1 MHNAN
6 LETAMHAERSHPK
19 LLPLKYS
26 RDYPLTREW
35 VERYY
40 NEYFEKD
47 LQAAY
52 QIDESED
59 LSYSLLPIFKDDKV
73 GEMPIIWNGVN
84 HFHMFSQSI
93 FFMSLCQQVIGK
105 LYGWDAMEK
114 FMSASGWPMITC
126 FMAGLRHP
134 IYIIQ
139 YAELFHLEGLEI
151 AYCEL
156 LELSLPYFIER
167 MSKHLG
173 NTGVN
178 VQEVINEIS
187 DQVELLKSWVKDPT
201 IQFPIVYAAEPG
213 QI

>member
-1 MHNAN
+1 MPNTN
-6 LETAMHAERSHPK
+6 FETDMHAERSHPK
-19 LLPLKYS
+19 LLPLKYA

-47 LQAAY
+47 LHAAY

-73 GEMPIIWNGVN
+73 GEMPIVWNGVN

-139 YAELFHLEGLEI
+139 YAGLFHLKGLEN

-156 LELSLPYFIER
+156 LELSLPYFLER
-167 MSKHLG
+167 MSKFLD
-173 NTGVN
+173 NTDVN
-178 VQEVINEIS
+178 IQEVINEIS
-187 DQVELLKSWVKDPT
+187 NQVELLKSWIMDPT
-201 IQFPIVYAAEPG
+201 SQFPIVYATELG

>member
-1 MHNAN
+1 MPNTN
-6 LETAMHAERSHPK
+6 FETDMHAERSHPK

-35 VERYY
+35 VERYH

-47 LQAAY
+47 LHAAY

-59 LSYSLLPIFKDDKV
+59 LSYSLLTIFKDDKV
-73 GEMPIIWNGVN
+73 GEMPIVWNGVN
-84 HFHMFSQSI
+84 HFYMFSQSI

-139 YAELFHLEGLEI
+139 YAGLFHLKGLEI

-156 LELSLPYFIER
+156 LELSLPYFLER
-167 MSKHLG
+167 MSQFLD
-173 NTGVN
+173 NTDVN
-178 VQEVINEIS
+178 IQKVINEIYN
-187 DQVELLKSWVKDPT
+187 QVELLKSWVKDPT
-201 IQFPIVYAAEPG
+201 SQFPILYATESG